1 MTTSIVPPSIPAAIG
16 GSSDRLVPLIQVAL
30 TIGVSRSKF
39 YELLE
44 TADFPRP
51 VKIGRRTH
59 FSEREVQAWI
69 SARLAERTAGVAHYG
84 GN

>member
-1 MTTSIVPPSIPAAIG
+1 MDIYEP
-16 GSSDRLVPLIQVAL
+16 SDRLCSLREVS
-30 TIGVSRSKF
+30 TILSVSRSKL

-44 TADFPRP
+44 TPDFPRP

-69 SARLAERTAGVAHYG
+69 ASQLSQRTAR
-84 GN
+84 